1 MHIGPFAAR
10 VRGASWQRLTGR
22 AMMVMAGVVMLAGAA
37 CPRKGKA
44 KAKAPVAAKSLLPDS
59 ADQIAFGARV
69 VLTDK
74 GVSKGELL
82 ADTSFTYDDGTRLE
96 LRRINLTFYNSLGQK
111 DGVMTSRAGTYNM
124 RLSRIE
130 ARGDVVVVREDGKRL
145 TSQQLVFDQ
154 VRNQFFTDSAFVLNE
169 PNKVF
174 TGMGFES
181 DPRLTNFRCLKECK
195 GAAPVQVPT
204 R

>member
-1 MHIGPFAAR
+1 
-10 VRGASWQRLTGR
+10 
-22 AMMVMAGVVMLAGAA
+22 MAGALVLVGAA
-37 CPRKGKA
+37 CPRAGKKPA
-44 KAKAPVAAKSLLPDS
+44 KPVAVAKSVLPDS
-59 ADQIAFGARV
+59 ADQIGFGTRL

-74 GVSKGELL
+74 GVNKGELL

-96 LRRINLTFYNSLGQK
+96 MRRVNLTFYNSLGLK

-174 TGMGFES
+174 TGVGFES
-181 DPRLTNFRCLKECK
+181 DPKLTNFRCLKECK

>member
-1 MHIGPFAAR
+1 MKGQHLLPLYVPRIPALLIGA
-10 VRGASWQRLTGR
+10 
-22 AMMVMAGVVMLAGAA
+22 AGVVLLLGAA
-37 CPRKGKA
+37 CPRAGKTVP
-44 KAKAPVAAKSLLPDS
+44 KAPPPKSALPDS

-69 VLTDK
+69 ILTDK
-74 GVSKGELL
+74 GVNKGELL
-82 ADTSFTYDDGTRLE
+82 ADTSLTYDDGTRLE
-96 LRRINLTFYNSLGQK
+96 LRRINLTFYNTMGQK
-111 DGVMTSRAGTYNM
+111 DGTMTARAGTYNM

-130 ARGDVVVVREDGKRL
+130 ARGDVVVVRDDGKRL

-169 PNKVF
+169 PSKVF
-174 TGMGFES
+174 TGVGFES